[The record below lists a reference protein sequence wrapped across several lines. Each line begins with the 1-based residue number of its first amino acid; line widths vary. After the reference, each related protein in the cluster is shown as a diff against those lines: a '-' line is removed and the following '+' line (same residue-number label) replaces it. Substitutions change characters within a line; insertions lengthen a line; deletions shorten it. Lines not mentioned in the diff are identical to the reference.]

1 MVDKK
6 KNPLPTSIKILIALV
21 VGLIVGALFVQ
32 VAHAKDVF
40 VQGHVRSDGTYVQPH
55 YRSAPD
61 QSQYNNYGSQ
71 GNYNPYTGQQGT
83 VQPQPY
89 YGNPYPAPTYNNRGQ
104 SSIGTY
110 PR

>member
-21 VGLIVGALFVQ
+21 VGLIVGALVVQ

-55 YRSAPD
+55 YRLAPD
-61 QSQYNNYGSQ
+61 HSQYNNYGSQ
-71 GNYNPYTGQQGT
+71 GNYNSYTGQQGT
-83 VQPQPY
+83 VQPSYGMPQSSYQKPY
-89 YGNPYPAPTYNNRGQ
+89 QSNRGQ
-104 SSIGTY
+104 SSIG
-110 PR
+110 R